1 MASVSSSSLKASSEL
16 ETLIFI
22 TGSSSES
29 SRTSLDPSSRDNS
42 TSGTWVVEVRIE
54 EGVTTNKDL
63 PLIACER
70 VVEGSLVEIIGGRLI
85 GEALSV

>member
-1 MASVSSSSLKASSEL
+1 MASVSGSSLKASSEL

-42 TSGTWVVEVRIE
+42 TLGTWVVEVRIE

-63 PLIACER
+63 PLTACER

>member
-1 MASVSSSSLKASSEL
+1 MASVSGSSLKASSEL

-42 TSGTWVVEVRIE
+42 TLGTWVVEVRIE

-63 PLIACER
+63 PLTAYER